1 MSRGPTEGHKV
12 GAMAKMLYRLED
24 HFDDLADRWQGYF
37 VGWMS
42 LVLRGFFALA
52 GDALNSRNAA
62 Y

>member
-1 MSRGPTEGHKV
+1 
-12 GAMAKMLYRLED
+12 MAKMLYRLED